1 MFADATA
8 ADVIVTMSGSWTT
21 SDQCTWLVKAECG
34 APGLIINGW
43 EYSTGNTDVTDSDV
57 EIFYMEYNADEGVVL
72 DSTDTNWPAFYTT
85 GTTAQV
91 PGIPDYT
98 QTYTND
104 FQGELPYFK

>member
-1 MFADATA
+1 VFADATA
-8 ADVIVTMSGSWTT
+8 ADVTVTMSGSWTT

-34 APGLIINGW
+34 APGLIINN
-43 EYSTGNTDVTDSDV
+43 STSYTDVTDSDV
-57 EIFYMEYNADEGVVL
+57 EVFYMEYNTAEGVVL

-98 QTYTND
+98 QTNTID